1 MYACMVKRFVVN
13 MIECVN
19 SVAHTIESTI
29 TVAKYSKKRGLQCVK
44 TQLHTNFCRRYVLS
58 HLEINKNGH
67 RYPRSGI
74 KWSDLHVHE

>member
-44 TQLHTNFCRRYVLS
+44 TQLYTNFCRRYVMSDLD
-58 HLEINKNGH
+58 INKNSL
-67 RYPRSGI
+67 RYPRRGI
-74 KWSDLHVHE
+74 KRSVLQVHE